1 MLMDLNETNKT
12 KMKKI
17 GKNPH
22 FFASVRHALDGIRII
37 LMEEKNMRSHAL
49 LGFIPLVLAW
59 YFQCSTIEWIII
71 IFCIFLVVIMEFLNT
86 IFENVVDLVTD
97 FEFHPLAKK
106 AKDIAAG
113 AVLVTAIFSV
123 VIAAIIFLPKL
134 ITFYF

>member
-1 MLMDLNETNKT
+1 MLMDLNETDKT

-37 LMEEKNMRSHAL
+37 LTEEKNMRLHAL
-49 LGFIPLVLAW
+49 LGFIPLALAW
-59 YFQCSTIEWIII
+59 YLQCSTIEWIII
-71 IFCIFLVVIMEFLNT
+71 IFCIFMVIIMEFLNT

-113 AVLVTAIFSV
+113 AVLVTAIFSL
-123 VIAAIIFLPKL
+123 VIAAIIFLPKFT
-134 ITFYF
+134 TFYF